1 MTGEIVKAPIAKG
14 LLQLGE
20 RKYWVEAAVL
30 DNTNKDILQGRENNL
45 QFELLAE
52 AMDAEQKARAEVSTV
67 MNREMQK

>member
-1 MTGEIVKAPIAKG
+1 MTGEIVKAPIAKA

-20 RKYWVEAAVL
+20 RKHWVEAAVL
-30 DNTNKDILQGRENNL
+30 DNTNKDILLGRDNNL

-52 AMDAEQKARAEVSTV
+52 AMDAEQKERAEVSTV